1 MASNR
6 PKMDRAQRAK
16 QFMPFAALKGYE
28 EALSQKEK
36 TTLPKMELSEDFL
49 ALLDEQAKQ
58 LKIGN
63 MVTVTYY
70 ENGEYLQKTGLL
82 SRMDMECRFL
92 QIVDTKILFDNIISI
107 FLPL

>member
-28 EALSQKEK
+28 ETLRQKEK
-36 TTLPKMELSEDFL
+36 ITIPPIELSEEVL

-58 LKIGN
+58 LNPGSMI
-63 MVTVTYY
+63 TVTYY
-70 ENGEYLQKTGLL
+70 ANGEYIQKTGLL

-92 QIVDTKILFDNIISI
+92 QIVDIKIPFDNIIS
-107 FLPL
+107 LLGN

>member
-28 EALSQKEK
+28 EALRQKEK
-36 TTLPKMELSEDFL
+36 IIIPPIELSEDVL

-58 LKIGN
+58 LEIGS

-70 ENGEYLQKTGLL
+70 ANGEYLQKTGLL

-92 QIVDTKILFDNIISI
+92 QIIDIKIPFDNIIS
-107 FLPL
+107 LSGN